1 MADACAAETLT
12 SSYVDLSAPVQD
24 AAASLYSA
32 ITAECEG
39 GTYDDT
45 GVPYVY
51 SPYVDPTR
59 CLAGSPTIKK
69 KSSACVD
76 VLHSPFVQVPDGY
89 STPVHGKACDDVGN
103 FPDLLEEA
111 SPSKAPPSTVSDK
124 GGSTRGTSPFSS
136 EEEAVMQVEALLAS
150 LPSDKSRQRVVS
162 QLKAAQGGGDF
173 TVLEPAAVVAKG
185 KGERENMDGV
195 RQWNEEYQ
203 SVVSKGLKNLK
214 PEDVRTIA
222 RLMNDFVRQAETY
235 AKIIINELNVPDHRK
250 TIKPAGVGGVAG
262 GRKYIVQ
269 GILFKFCLD
278 PLVSKKP
285 MTWLYG
291 GDRPD
296 DDAAIKAAGLELQGL
311 CTSTTATITSLHHPL
326 IALIDYKGFR
336 LVAICLLP
344 IGPGSNDAGH
354 TIKVGDAKLDQMM
367 ELLGEYLNLRK
378 HLVGKQGATSKAIW
392 APTGAITSLL
402 DGRGVFFRML
412 RPELVRSFRVPLSS
426 DTFTGWGMYDD
437 NRTEYEL
444 DVREA
449 TNLVIEERIP
459 ALAEEIDQL
468 KMHSRGVNLRHLGR
482 LRQQMRSDRDGRLIF
497 SIALSRAFKSKLRE
511 RMRNSVQNQKHSA
524 SESDHFWQRGIKRTL
539 KQKFPFLLTEE
550 ERHEDYDLR
559 GVGYIKMAFTL
570 SFNLGLVQLPSVVTE
585 AIFKDPTSVQLVET
599 DILSIP
605 AIVKHTHLTHI
616 FSSNICMLEAATNNH
631 KVSAALR
638 LLYQAREH
646 LVTATNM
653 LASLCPY
660 ANWVLG
666 CVEVEIAS
674 RLLFDQEAERLF
686 TSSYNRFERSCQLDK
701 ANQAQLN
708 SWADALE
715 QHAAR
720 LAANVG
726 DVGRTEEL
734 RALAAVK
741 RHLAARAGVTTYS
754 LITMW

>member
-1 MADACAAETLT
+1 M
-12 SSYVDLSAPVQD
+12 
-24 AAASLYSA
+24 
-32 ITAECEG
+32 
-39 GTYDDT
+39 
-45 GVPYVY
+45 
-51 SPYVDPTR
+51 
-59 CLAGSPTIKK
+59 
-69 KSSACVD
+69 
-76 VLHSPFVQVPDGY
+76 
-89 STPVHGKACDDVGN
+89 
-103 FPDLLEEA
+103 
-111 SPSKAPPSTVSDK
+111 
-124 GGSTRGTSPFSS
+124 
-136 EEEAVMQVEALLAS
+136 
-150 LPSDKSRQRVVS
+150 
-162 QLKAAQGGGDF
+162 
-173 TVLEPAAVVAKG
+173 
-185 KGERENMDGV
+185 
-195 RQWNEEYQ
+195 
-203 SVVSKGLKNLK
+203 
-214 PEDVRTIA
+214 
-222 RLMNDFVRQAETY
+222 
-235 AKIIINELNVPDHRK
+235 
-250 TIKPAGVGGVAG
+250 
-262 GRKYIVQ
+262 
-269 GILFKFCLD
+269 
-278 PLVSKKP
+278 
-285 MTWLYG
+285 
-291 GDRPD
+291 
-296 DDAAIKAAGLELQGL
+296 
-311 CTSTTATITSLHHPL
+311 
-326 IALIDYKGFR
+326 
-336 LVAICLLP
+336 AICLLP
-344 IGPGSNDAGH
+344 IGPGTLKYGSNDAGH

-378 HLVGKQGATSKAIW
+378 HLVGKQGVPLVGPGDIEGHLGTDGRYYLLDYARLMPPE
-392 APTGAITSLL
+392 APLPNEDDQL

-468 KMHSRGVNLRHLGR
+468 NLMKDIGDGSCVTLTQLQQILEQLNLVSRMHSRGVNLRHLGR
-482 LRQQMRSDRDGRLIF
+482 LRQQMKSDRDGRLIF

-524 SESDHFWQRGIKRTL
+524 SESACKDLVLHFFNTVLGHTNESDHFWQRGIKRTL